1 MLVWCSEQRGGYKRC
16 LSLACLLLSQVQHSR
31 SALYISSRLFGQFL
45 TYPLDVVRRR
55 MQVALANGEGKIPTV
70 R

>member
-1 MLVWCSEQRGGYKRC
+1 VDTSAACHLRAYYCRKCSTHAT
-16 LSLACLLLSQVQHSR
+16 LSHV
-31 SALYISSRLFGQFL
+31 SSRLFGQFL

>member
-1 MLVWCSEQRGGYKRC
+1 MLRPGMF
-16 LSLACLLLSQVQHSR
+16 H
-31 SALYISSRLFGQFL
+31 RLFGQFL